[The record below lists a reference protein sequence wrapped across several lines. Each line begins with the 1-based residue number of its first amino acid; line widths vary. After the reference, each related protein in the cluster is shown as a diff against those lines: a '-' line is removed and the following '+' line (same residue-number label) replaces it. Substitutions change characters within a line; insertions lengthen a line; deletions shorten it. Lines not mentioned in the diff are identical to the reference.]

1 MSLSVQLA
9 SVAIEPMGLTA
20 SEIQH
25 SESARERVLVAAGVG
40 DAHVGN
46 EVWRAVVERVG
57 RANERAARS
66 GRGGG
71 RCKQCE
77 APVMWVTTVA
87 GKSQALNPL
96 PRDTGNVILK
106 NQGRS
111 SLVAVTLAPASL
123 PVVGRAARLAHA
135 ATCSAVVSLDGRRG
149 VRPWGRDR
157 PALSQQV
164 CPVCEWPLHRALV
177 EAGETVHALCADQ
190 VDQVGSMK
198 EDADVSS

>member
-1 MSLSVQLA
+1 MSLGDQLA
-9 SVAIEPMGLTA
+9 SVAIDPMGLTA
-20 SEIQH
+20 SEIHH

-57 RANERAARS
+57 RVNERAARA
-66 GRGGG
+66 GRGRG

-87 GKSQALNPL
+87 GKPQALNPL
-96 PRDTGNVILK
+96 PRDSGNVVLEH
-106 NQGRS
+106 QGRS
-111 SLVAVTLAPASL
+111 SLVAVTIPPAQL

-157 PALSQQV
+157 PALSDQV
-164 CPVCEWPLHRALV
+164 CPVCEWPLHRLLV
-177 EAGETVHALCADQ
+177 EAGMDLHPMCAYESEACLEEVASD
-190 VDQVGSMK
+190 
-198 EDADVSS
+198 SSR